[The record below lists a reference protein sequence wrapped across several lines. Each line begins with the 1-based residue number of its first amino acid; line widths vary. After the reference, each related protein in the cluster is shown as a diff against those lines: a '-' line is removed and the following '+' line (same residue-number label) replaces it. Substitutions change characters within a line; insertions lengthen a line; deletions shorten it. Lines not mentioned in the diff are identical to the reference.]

1 MWQKMTVSE
10 LVKAEIEE
18 VKEIM
23 CDEYCRWPREY
34 DEVEEG
40 IPLSS
45 TAICTQCPMNRL

>member
-1 MWQKMTVSE
+1 MTNEE
-10 LVKAEIEE
+10 LEEI
-18 VKEIM
+18 KEQF

-45 TAICTQCPMNRL
+45 TAICAQCPIESLRV